1 MGASLCHQIQIR
13 PSIITRISDHIVQG
27 LHSLL
32 TMTTSHLKMILL
44 VVIEMHPQ
52 MIPEKKKV
60 HTLFGNWNLAASF
73 FVS

>member
-1 MGASLCHQIQIR
+1 
-13 PSIITRISDHIVQG
+13 
-27 LHSLL
+27 
-32 TMTTSHLKMILL
+32 MTTSHLKMILL